1 VGVDA
6 NMKRILSILFVVLL
20 AALAG
25 CNRGAAPQP
34 VTGNPSA
41 PGWEVRYNATL
52 ALARRGSDQVKK
64 NEQVWENLN
73 EMLDEEQQLRN
84 FRIKSKDGSEVSDEP
99 AARMTVI
106 SALQAID
113 ELHQRRPDMDLSGL
127 LPAIEKLTSSSNVA
141 VRTEATRTKLLLEK
155 K

>member
-1 VGVDA
+1 
-6 NMKRILSILFVVLL
+6 MKKLLFLFLLFAL
-20 AALAG
+20 AAG
-25 CNRGAAPQP
+25 CHRGAAPQP
-34 VTGNPSA
+34 VSGNSSA

-52 ALARRGSDQVKK
+52 ALVRRGSDHVKD
-64 NEQVWENLN
+64 EQVWENLN

-84 FRIKSKDGSEVSDEP
+84 FRVKNQNGSEASDEP

-113 ELHQRRPDMDLSGL
+113 ELHKRRPDIDLSGL
-127 LPAIEKLTSSSNVA
+127 KPAIEKLTSSGDVA
-141 VRTEATRTKLLLEK
+141 LRTEATRTKLLLEK

>member
-1 VGVDA
+1 
-6 NMKRILSILFVVLL
+6 MKQFLLISLILTV
-20 AALAG
+20 AAISG

-34 VTGNPSA
+34 ISGKPSA
-41 PGWEVRYNATL
+41 PGWEVRYNASL
-52 ALARRGSDQVKK
+52 ALVRRGSDHVKD
-64 NEQVWENLN
+64 EQVWENLN

-84 FRIKSKDGSEVSDEP
+84 FRVKNKDGSEVSDEP

-113 ELHQRRPDMDLSGL
+113 ELHNRRPDMDLSGL
-127 LPAIEKLTSSSNVA
+127 KPAIEKLTSSSNVA

>member
-1 VGVDA
+1 
-6 NMKRILSILFVVLL
+6 MKQLLFLCLLL
-20 AALAG
+20 ALAAVAG

-34 VTGNPSA
+34 VSGSPSA
-41 PGWEVRYNATL
+41 RGWEIRYNATL
-52 ALARRGSDQVKK
+52 ALARRGSDEVKK

-84 FRIKSKDGSEVSDEP
+84 FRIKNPDGSEVSDEP

-113 ELHQRRPDMDLSGL
+113 ELHSRRPDMDLSGL

>member
-1 VGVDA
+1 
-6 NMKRILSILFVVLL
+6 MKQFLLLSLIF
-20 AALAG
+20 ALAGSTG
-25 CNRGAAPQP
+25 CNRGSAPQP
-34 VTGNPSA
+34 VSGSPSA

-52 ALARRGSDQVKK
+52 ALVRRGSDRVKD
-64 NEQVWENLN
+64 EQVWENLN

-84 FRIKSKDGSEVSDEP
+84 FRIKNKDGSEVSDEP

-113 ELHQRRPDMDLSGL
+113 ELQKRRPEMDLSGL
-127 LPAIEKLTSSSNVA
+127 KPAIEKLTSSDNVA

>member
-1 VGVDA
+1 
-6 NMKRILSILFVVLL
+6 MKQTLLPILLLTL
-20 AALAG
+20 AAVAG

-41 PGWEVRYNATL
+41 PGWEIRYNATL
-52 ALARRGSDQVKK
+52 ALARRGSDEVKK

-73 EMLDEEQQLRN
+73 EMLDEQQQLRN
-84 FRIKSKDGSEVSDEP
+84 FRIKNKDGSEVSDEP

-113 ELHQRRPDMDLSGL
+113 ELHQRRPDMDLTGL
-127 LPAIEKLTSSSNVA
+127 LPAVEKLTSSSNVA

>member
-1 VGVDA
+1 VGL
-6 NMKRILSILFVVLL
+6 MKCMNRLLLITLFFILAS
-20 AALAG
+20 LAG
-25 CNRGAAPQP
+25 CNRGSAPQP
-34 VTGNPSA
+34 VSGKPSA

-52 ALARRGSDQVKK
+52 SLVRRGSEHVKD
-64 NEQVWENLN
+64 EQVWENLN

-84 FRIKSKDGSEVSDEP
+84 FRLKNKDGTEVSDEP

-113 ELHQRRPDMDLSGL
+113 ELHNRRPDLDLSGL
-127 LPAIEKLTSSSNVA
+127 KPAIEKLTNSSNVA